1 MKLNDAVWGALLAL
15 LGAAI
20 LWHVQGF
27 PQIPGQNMGPALFPG
42 ILAAALVVCGTVLIA
57 SGLKA
62 RRAATAATP
71 SRWAT
76 APEWLRSR
84 PHLLAFA
91 VLVGS
96 NVFYL
101 VAVDRLGF
109 LPTAFVYL
117 AALMWAL
124 RVRLAVTLP
133 VALVMALLIHYA
145 FYKLL
150 RVPLPWGVLQGIAW

>member
-1 MKLNDAVWGALLAL
+1 VKLNDAVWGALLAL

-27 PQIPGQNMGPALFPG
+27 PRIPGQNVGPALFPG
-42 ILAAALVVCGTVLIA
+42 ILAAALVVCGSMLIA

-62 RRAATAATP
+62 RRAAVAP
-71 SRWAT
+71 SPWVV
-76 APEWLRSR
+76 APGWLRSR
-84 PHLLAFA
+84 RHVMAFA
-91 VLVGS
+91 VLVVS

-101 VAVDRLGF
+101 VAVDRIGF

>member
-1 MKLNDAVWGALLAL
+1 VKVNDAVWGALFAL

-27 PQIPGQNMGPALFPG
+27 PRIPGQNVGPGLFPG
-42 ILAAALVVCGTVLIA
+42 VLAAAMLVCGAILLV

-62 RRAATAATP
+62 RRAGGVA
-71 SRWAT
+71 SRWAV
-76 APEWLRSR
+76 APQWLRSR
-84 PHLLAFA
+84 RHVLAFA
-91 VLVGS
+91 VLVAC

-101 VAVDRLGF
+101 LVVERLGF
-109 LPTAFVYL
+109 LLTAFVYL
-117 AALMWAL
+117 AALMWVL
-124 RVRLAVTLP
+124 RVRPVVAVP
-133 VALVMALLIHYA
+133 VAFIMALAIHYA

>member
-1 MKLNDAVWGALLAL
+1 MKINDALWGALFAL

-27 PQIPGQNMGPALFPG
+27 PRIPGQNVGPALFPG
-42 ILAAALVVCGTVLIA
+42 VLAVAMVVCGAILIVT
-57 SGLKA
+57 GLKA
-62 RRAATAATP
+62 RRAERAA
-71 SRWAT
+71 SRWAV

-84 PHLLAFA
+84 RHVVAFM
-91 VLVGS
+91 VLVAS

-101 VAVDRLGF
+101 LFVDRLGF

-117 AALMWAL
+117 AALMWVL
-124 RVRLAVTLP
+124 RVRPAVAVL
-133 VALVMALLIHYA
+133 VAFLMALAIHYA

-150 RVPLPWGVLQGIAW
+150 RVPLPWGLLQGVAW

>member
-1 MKLNDAVWGALLAL
+1 VKINDALWGALFAL

-27 PQIPGQNMGPALFPG
+27 PRIPGQNVGPALFPG
-42 ILAAALVVCGTVLIA
+42 VLAVAMLVCGAILIV

-62 RRAATAATP
+62 RRADRGS
-71 SRWAT
+71 SRWAV

-84 PHLLAFA
+84 RHVLAFA
-91 VLVGS
+91 VLVAS

-101 VAVDRLGF
+101 LAVDWLGF

-117 AALMWAL
+117 AALMWVL
-124 RVRLAVTLP
+124 RVRPAIAVL
-133 VALVMALLIHYA
+133 VAFLMALAIHYA

-150 RVPLPWGVLQGIAW
+150 RVPLPWGVLQGLAW

>member
-27 PQIPGQNMGPALFPG
+27 PRIPGQNVGPALFPG
-42 ILAAALVVCGTVLIA
+42 ILAAGLVVCGTAADRERAEGARADRGDAVALGGRARVAALAAAPARVRGPGRRATSSTSSRSIA
-57 SGLKA
+57 SA
-62 RRAATAATP
+62 SCSPR
-71 SRWAT
+71 
-76 APEWLRSR
+76 
-84 PHLLAFA
+84 
-91 VLVGS
+91 
-96 NVFYL
+96 
-101 VAVDRLGF
+101 
-109 LPTAFVYL
+109 FVYL

-124 RVRLAVTLP
+124 RVRLAVALP

-150 RVPLPWGVLQGIAW
+150 RVPLPWGVLQGVAW

>member
-1 MKLNDAVWGALLAL
+1 LKVNDAVWGALLAL

-27 PQIPGQNMGPALFPG
+27 PRIPGQNVGPALFPG
-42 ILAAALVVCGTVLIA
+42 ILAAALVVCGAALIA

-62 RRAATAATP
+62 RRATSVSSP
-71 SRWAT
+71 WAV

-84 PHLLAFA
+84 PQLLAFA
-91 VLVGS
+91 VLVAC

-124 RVRLAVTLP
+124 RVRLALALP

>member
-1 MKLNDAVWGALLAL
+1 VKINDALWGALFAL

-27 PQIPGQNMGPALFPG
+27 PRIPGQNVGPALFPG
-42 ILAAALVVCGTVLIA
+42 VLAVAMLVCGAILIV

-62 RRAATAATP
+62 RRADRG
-71 SRWAT
+71 SLRWAV

-84 PHLLAFA
+84 RHVLAFA
-91 VLVGS
+91 VLVAS

-101 VAVDRLGF
+101 LAVDWLGF

-117 AALMWAL
+117 AALMWVL
-124 RVRLAVTLP
+124 RVRPAIAVL
-133 VALVMALLIHYA
+133 VAFLMALAIHYA

-150 RVPLPWGVLQGIAW
+150 RVPLPWGVLQGLAW

>member
-1 MKLNDAVWGALLAL
+1 MKLDDTVWGALFAL

-27 PQIPGQNMGPALFPG
+27 PRMPGQNVGPALFPG
-42 ILAAALVVCGTVLIA
+42 VLAVAMLVCGAILIA

-62 RRAATAATP
+62 RRRAG
-71 SRWAT
+71 T
-76 APEWLRSR
+76 APPWAAAPGWLRSPR
-84 PHLLAFA
+84 HALAFA
-91 VLVGS
+91 VLVAS

-101 VAVDRLGF
+101 LVVDRLGF
-109 LPTAFVYL
+109 LLTAFVYL
-117 AALMWAL
+117 AALMWVL
-124 RVRLAVTLP
+124 RVRLARVVP
-133 VALVMALLIHYA
+133 VAFVLALAIHYA

>member
-1 MKLNDAVWGALLAL
+1 MKLNDAVWGALFAL

-27 PQIPGQNMGPALFPG
+27 PRIPGQNVGPALFPG
-42 ILAAALVVCGTVLIA
+42 VLATALLVCGAILIA

-62 RRAATAATP
+62 RRAAGAAA
-71 SRWAT
+71 RWAM
-76 APEWLRSR
+76 APEWFRSD
-84 PHLLAFA
+84 PHVVAFA
-91 VLVGS
+91 VLVAS

-101 VAVDRLGF
+101 LAVDRLGF
-109 LPTAFVYL
+109 LLTAFVYL
-117 AALMWAL
+117 AALMWLL
-124 RVRLAVTLP
+124 RVRLAVAVP
-133 VALVMALLIHYA
+133 VALIMALAIHYA

>member
-27 PQIPGQNMGPALFPG
+27 PRIPGQNVGPALFPG
-42 ILAAALVVCGTVLIA
+42 ILAGALVVCGLVLIG
-57 SGLKA
+57 SGLRA
-62 RRAATAATP
+62 RRAATTASPWAA
-71 SRWAT
+71 

-84 PHLLAFA
+84 PQLIAFA
-91 VLVGS
+91 VLVAS

-101 VAVDRLGF
+101 AAVNRLGF

-124 RVRLAVTLP
+124 RVRPAVALP

>member
-1 MKLNDAVWGALLAL
+1 MKINDALWGALFAL

-27 PQIPGQNMGPALFPG
+27 PRIPGQNVGPALFPG
-42 ILAAALVVCGTVLIA
+42 VLAVAMLVCGAILIV

-62 RRAATAATP
+62 RRADRGS
-71 SRWAT
+71 SRWAV

-84 PHLLAFA
+84 RHVLAFA
-91 VLVGS
+91 VLVAS

-101 VAVDRLGF
+101 LAVDWLGF

-117 AALMWAL
+117 AALMWVL
-124 RVRLAVTLP
+124 RVRPAIAVL
-133 VALVMALLIHYA
+133 VAFLMALAIHYA

-150 RVPLPWGVLQGIAW
+150 RVPLPWGVLQGLAW